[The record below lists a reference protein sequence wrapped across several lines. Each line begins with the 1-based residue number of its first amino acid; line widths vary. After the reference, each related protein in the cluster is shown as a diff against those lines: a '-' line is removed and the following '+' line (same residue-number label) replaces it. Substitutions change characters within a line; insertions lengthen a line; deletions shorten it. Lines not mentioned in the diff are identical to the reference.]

1 MSAYVAQLK
10 QQLSESHTQPPQ
22 VSLRQKIIDWHRNLP
37 EVSRNRAFAMQEIE
51 DAVKSQGK
59 YISAVLLEL
68 GWQRK
73 RKWSTQGHY
82 FRYWLPPTGNGNVS
96 ANGID

>member
-1 MSAYVAQLK
+1 MSAYINQLK
-10 QQLSESHTQPPQ
+10 QQQSQSHTHQPQ

-37 EVSRNRAFAMQEIE
+37 EVSRNRAFSMQEIE
-51 DAVKSQGK
+51 DAVKSQGR

-73 RKWSTQGHY
+73 RKWTTHGQY
-82 FRYWLPPTGNGNVS
+82 FRYWLPPAGNGKVQ
-96 ANGID
+96 

>member
-1 MSAYVAQLK
+1 MSAYVAQLN

-22 VSLRQKIIDWHRNLP
+22 VSLRQKIIEWHRNLP

-51 DAVKSQGK
+51 DAVKSQGR
-59 YISAVLLEL
+59 YIGAVLLEL

-73 RKWSTQGHY
+73 RMWSTHRQY
-82 FRYWLPPTGNGNVS
+82 YRYWLPPAGNR
-96 ANGID
+96 